1 MERLEW
7 LEFIEKRYN
16 RSVPDSWFTAYF
28 LCPLYFGEDLTEN
41 ERKPAIDWIKMKHPE
56 CNSEVFK
63 FIGENL
69 PVLKFE
75 FQEYTDKKK

>member
-16 RSVPDSWFTAYF
+16 RSVPDSWFTAYL